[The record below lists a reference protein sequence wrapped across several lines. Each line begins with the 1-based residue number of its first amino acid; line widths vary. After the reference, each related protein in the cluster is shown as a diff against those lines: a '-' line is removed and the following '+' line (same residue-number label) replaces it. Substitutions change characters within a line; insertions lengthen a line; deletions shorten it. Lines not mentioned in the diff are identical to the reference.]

1 MRSPDRPAD
10 APPAWPEAAR
20 EAEAARWIRTLADR
34 FGARFPA
41 EVRWRTVGRESEFPL
56 VRPDGSPGELGE
68 LWPLIAAAPGP
79 ALSEK
84 REKSGL
90 LVELSCEAY
99 AYVAEVGRGTVEL
112 VLSPQT
118 DLVAAAALWE
128 RAMDRLLS
136 AVEASGQKLLGYG
149 IQPLATPELSLQT
162 PKQRYGVLYEA
173 IGETW
178 LWFALTASDQ
188 CHARVARDE
197 VVPLTNLAHLMTP
210 MLIALCA
217 NSPITGG
224 APAGAMSAREL
235 TMGRIH
241 AAEARH
247 GMPFGPD
254 ADLLGL
260 VGRLARLPFLV
271 RVRGG
276 VYQPMQGR
284 FIDQLVAGVAAGEL
298 DEDRAF
304 DDFLM
309 HEHYIWNSARPRSTH
324 GTLELRA
331 ACQQPLGEHMA
342 AAALNVA
349 IVAAAPALAA
359 LIEARLGAEA
369 WPAMRRWHHGAV
381 HAGLAAAEPTPGF
394 TGEALEACAAALK
407 ARGQGEEALLAPL
420 FARLSAGLNPA
431 QRAVQV
437 FEAGG
442 MPALIAH
449 TSRR

>member
-1 MRSPDRPAD
+1 MRSPLETPS
-10 APPAWPEAAR
+10 APDAAR
-20 EAEAARWIRTLADR
+20 AAETERWIRTLARR
-34 FGARFPA
+34 FGERFPA
-41 EVRWRTVGRESEFPL
+41 EVSWRTVGRESEFPL

-79 ALSEK
+79 ALAEK

-90 LVELSCEAY
+90 LVELSCDDY
-99 AYVAEVGRGTVEL
+99 AFVAEVGRGTVEL
-112 VLSPQT
+112 VLSPQP
-118 DLVAAAALWE
+118 DLVAAAAVWD
-128 RAMDRLLS
+128 RAMSRLL
-136 AVEASGQKLLGYG
+136 AAADGADQKVLGYG
-149 IQPLATPELSLQT
+149 IQPLATPSLGLQT
-162 PKQRYGVLYEA
+162 AKQRYGVLHEA

-188 CHARVARDE
+188 CHTRVARGE
-197 VVPLTNLAHLMTP
+197 VVPLTNLCHLMTP

-224 APAGAMSAREL
+224 APVGAMSAREL

-241 AAEARH
+241 AEEARH

-254 ADLLGL
+254 ADLEGL
-260 VGRLARLPFLV
+260 MGRLAGLPFLV
-271 RVRGG
+271 RARDG
-276 VYQPMQGR
+276 VYMPMKGR
-284 FIDQLVAGVAAGEL
+284 FIDQLIAGVAAGEL

-349 IVAAAPALAA
+349 FVAAAPALSA
-359 LIEARLGAEA
+359 LIEARLGADA

-381 HAGLAAAEPTPGF
+381 HQGLAAAEPAPGF
-394 TGEALEACAAALK
+394 TGEALQACADALA
-407 ARGQGEEALLAPL
+407 ARGRGEEALLKPL
-420 FARLSAGLNPA
+420 FDRLSVGLNPA

>member
-1 MRSPDRPAD
+1 MRSPDAAD
-10 APPAWPEAAR
+10 HAPPLSLADR
-20 EAEAARWIRTLADR
+20 EAEANRWIGILARR
-34 FGARFPA
+34 FGERFPA
-41 EVRWRTVGRESEFPL
+41 EVSWRTVGRESEFPL
-56 VRPDGSPGELGE
+56 VRPDGTPGDLGE
-68 LWPLIAAAPGP
+68 VWPRIAAAPGP
-79 ALSEK
+79 TLTEK

-99 AYVAEVGRGTVEL
+99 AFVAEVGRGTVEL

-118 DLVAAAALWE
+118 DLLATAALWE
-128 RAMDRLLS
+128 VAMERLLA
-136 AVEASGQKLLGYG
+136 AVEAAGQKLLGYG
-149 IQPLATPELSLQT
+149 IQPMALPDVSLQT
-162 PKQRYGVLYEA
+162 AKQRYGVLHEA

-197 VVPLTNLAHLMTP
+197 VVPLTNLSHLMTP

-224 APAGAMSAREL
+224 APVGAMSAREL

-241 AAEARH
+241 AEEARH

-254 ADLLGL
+254 ADLVGL
-260 VGRLARLPFLV
+260 MGRLARLPFLV
-271 RVRGG
+271 RVRDG
-276 VYQPMQGR
+276 VYQPMKGR
-284 FIDQLVAGVAAGEL
+284 FIEQLLDGVAAGAL

-349 IVAAAPALAA
+349 IVAAAPALSA
-359 LIEARLGAEA
+359 LIEARLGADA

-381 HAGLAAAEPTPGF
+381 HHGLAAPEPSPGF
-394 TGEALEACAAALK
+394 TGEALEACAAALR

>member
-1 MRSPDRPAD
+1 MRSPDAAD
-10 APPAWPEAAR
+10 HATALSLADR
-20 EAEAARWIRTLADR
+20 EAEANRWIGILARR
-34 FGARFPA
+34 FGERFPA
-41 EVRWRTVGRESEFPL
+41 EVSWRTVGRESEFPL
-56 VRPDGSPGELGE
+56 VRPDGTPGDLGE
-68 LWPLIAAAPGP
+68 VWPHIAAAPGP
-79 ALSEK
+79 TLTEK

-99 AYVAEVGRGTVEL
+99 AFVAEVGRGTVEL

-118 DLVAAAALWE
+118 DLLATAALWE
-128 RAMDRLLS
+128 VAMERLLA
-136 AVEASGQKLLGYG
+136 AVDAAGQKLLGYG
-149 IQPLATPELSLQT
+149 IQPIALPDVSLQT
-162 PKQRYGVLYEA
+162 AKQRYGVLHEA

-197 VVPLTNLAHLMTP
+197 VVPLTNLSHLMTP

-224 APAGAMSAREL
+224 APVGAMSAREL

-241 AAEARH
+241 AEEARH

-254 ADLLGL
+254 ADLVGL
-260 VGRLARLPFLV
+260 MGRLARLPFLV
-271 RVRGG
+271 RVRDG
-276 VYQPMQGR
+276 VYQPMKGR
-284 FIDQLVAGVAAGEL
+284 FIDQLLDGAAAGAL

-309 HEHYIWNSARPRSTH
+309 HEHYSWNSARPRSTH

-349 IVAAAPALAA
+349 IVAAAPALSA
-359 LIEARLGAEA
+359 LIEARLGADA

-381 HAGLAAAEPTPGF
+381 HHGLAAPEPSPGF
-394 TGEALEACAAALK
+394 TGEALEACAAALR